1 METSN
6 ETAITTF
13 NPQGDKPFYCS
24 VKANTQQEKIKLFN
38 ALENAD
44 LRLNDCVGQE
54 IAIKDVYV
62 ERYMKQEND
71 EEKVKFRT
79 ILFGEDGKTYVTA
92 AYGIYNAV
100 SKIFRTFGT
109 PDTWTESL
117 KVKVTKRDIGN
128 GKQVLN
134 LVLISE

>member
-1 METSN
+1 MEASN

-13 NPQGDKPFYCS
+13 NPQNEKPYYCS
-24 VKANTQQEKIKLFN
+24 VKANTHADKVKLFN

-62 ERYMKQEND
+62 ERYVKLEGE

-92 AYGIYNAV
+92 SYGVYSCV

-109 PDTWTESL
+109 PDTWSDPL
-117 KVKVTKRDIGN
+117 KVKVEKRPIGD
-128 GKQVLN
+128 GKSALN
-134 LVLISE
+134 LVLVSE